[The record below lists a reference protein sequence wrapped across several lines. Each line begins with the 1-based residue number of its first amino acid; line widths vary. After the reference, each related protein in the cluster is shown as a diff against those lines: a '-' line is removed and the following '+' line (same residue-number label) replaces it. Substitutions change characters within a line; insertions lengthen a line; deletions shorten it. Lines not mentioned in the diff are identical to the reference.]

1 MFSIVEKDFG
11 QRFLEAGIQDRSM
24 DVQTVIKTL
33 LNVPGE
39 KKMKETLRQRAT
51 TEEKVKKIEI
61 DKSSIEEMS
70 KRAQEENL
78 NLIEK
83 LLMDGVIT
91 EAQAESLRIELGEGK
106 HPVLAKVTPEDVKN
120 SMF

>member
-1 MFSIVEKDFG
+1 M
-11 QRFLEAGIQDRSM
+11 
-24 DVQTVIKTL
+24 
-33 LNVPGE
+33 
-39 KKMKETLRQRAT
+39 KKSVTK
-51 TEEKVKKIEI
+51 EKVKKIEI

-70 KRAQEENL
+70 KRAKEENL

-106 HPVLAKVTPEDVKN
+106 HPVLAKVTPEDIKN